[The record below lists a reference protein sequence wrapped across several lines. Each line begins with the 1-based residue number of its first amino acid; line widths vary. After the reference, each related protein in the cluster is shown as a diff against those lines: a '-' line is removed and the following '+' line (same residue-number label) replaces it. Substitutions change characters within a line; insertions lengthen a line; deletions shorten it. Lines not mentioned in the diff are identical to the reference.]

1 MPARSATSKIIEL
14 AVNKAL
20 AAAGLVAR
28 TSNVFLVRITER
40 KELAMFGC
48 FLRISF

>member
-1 MPARSATSKIIEL
+1 MPARSAIFEMVKL

-40 KELAMFGC
+40 KVPTIFG
-48 FLRISF
+48 